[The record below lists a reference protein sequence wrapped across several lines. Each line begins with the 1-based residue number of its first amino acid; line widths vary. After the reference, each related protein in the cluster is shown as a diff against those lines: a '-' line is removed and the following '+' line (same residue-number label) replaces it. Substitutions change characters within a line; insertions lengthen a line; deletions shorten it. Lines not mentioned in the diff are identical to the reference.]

1 MAGTAY
7 VTDNSG
13 NQFTK
18 FVPIG
23 KGTKFNAAVTAN
35 TDIFVAFIAPTITPC
50 TFRIHACFDVAGML
64 VVKRKLGGTTITEN
78 LNVGNPLVVGASY
91 LFDILVDVTETINL
105 QYSTTGN
112 ALKISIIEI
121 AGDA

>member
-1 MAGTAY
+1 MAGATY
-7 VTDNSG
+7 VTDQYG
-13 NQFTK
+13 NNFIK
-18 FVPIG
+18 IVPIG

-35 TDIFVAFIAPTITPC
+35 TDIFGAFIIPTITPC

-64 VVKRKLGGTTITEN
+64 VVKRKIGGTTITEN

-91 LFDILVDVTETINL
+91 LFDILVDATETINL
-105 QYSTTGN
+105 QYSVTGN
-112 ALKISIIEI
+112 ALKMSIIEI